1 LENPLFGTRA
11 EAIWFWALLSVI
23 FLFTLTSEYQN
34 FKKIKEYPYY
44 KTTAEVRSVNIR
56 DRNGSP
62 YSAIELRCEDG
73 QRIFCAQR
81 FDASALSSRSV
92 KVIFDSSKIGFVDF
106 LKGSRAKVFEL
117 VPLEH
122 EVHSLKHGFYD
133 FIASQHEDADMRE
146 LFVSLFF
153 ETRLSDKL
161 QQKINDFGLS
171 AVMSLSGLNLTLLS
185 ALIFFVLAPLYKLL
199 QERYFP
205 YRDRNLDITV
215 VVLVMMS
222 FYAYLT
228 GFADPFIRAL
238 AMAFI
243 AFWLI
248 SRGVRITNLA
258 TLGITIVTILAFSP
272 RAFFSLGFWLS
283 VIGVYFIFLFLKH
296 TKKLANWAKIALLS
310 IFVYTSMGVIARSI
324 FGGFSPWQITSPVT
338 SMIFDFFY
346 PVAVVLHIVGFGW
359 LFDGIFEKAL
369 LIPTQSM
376 ILLAPWWFSSLFVV
390 VSIAA
395 WRSEL
400 AFWLT
405 AIFGVL
411 FTFSSF
417 LSFFY

>member
-1 LENPLFGTRA
+1 M
-11 EAIWFWALLSVI
+11 
-23 FLFTLTSEYQN
+23 
-34 FKKIKEYPYY
+34 
-44 KTTAEVRSVNIR
+44 
-56 DRNGSP
+56 
-62 YSAIELRCEDG
+62 
-73 QRIFCAQR
+73 
-81 FDASALSSRSV
+81 
-92 KVIFDSSKIGFVDF
+92 FDSSKIDFVDF
-106 LKGSRAKVFEL
+106 LKGSRTKVIEL
-117 VPLEH
+117 VPFEH
-122 EVHSLKHGFYD
+122 EPSSLKRSFYD

-185 ALIFFVLAPLYKLL
+185 ALIFFILGPPYKLL

-205 YRDRNLDITV
+205 YRDRNFDITV
-215 VVLVMMS
+215 IVLITMS

-243 AFWLI
+243 AFWLV
-248 SRGVRITNLA
+248 SRGVQIANLS
-258 TLGITIVTILAFSP
+258 TLGVTVITILAFSP

-283 VIGVYFIFLFLKH
+283 VVGVYYIFLFLKYA
-296 TKKLANWAKIALLS
+296 KKLPNWAKIALLS
-310 IFVYTSMGVIARSI
+310 IYVYTSMGVIARSI
-324 FGGFSPWQITSPVT
+324 FGGFSPWQLTSPIT

-346 PVAVVLHIVGFGW
+346 PVAVVLHIIGLGW
-359 LFDGIFEKAL
+359 LFDGVFEKAL

-376 ILLAPWWFSSLFVV
+376 SLLAPWWFSGLFVI
-390 VSIAA
+390 VSGMA
-395 WRSEL
+395 WKSGL

-411 FTFSSF
+411 FTSFSF